1 VRAADIAKHLGG
13 RRLKS
18 GHWIAK
24 CPAHDDSNPSL
35 SIGEAGGRVLVHC
48 HAGCEQTV
56 VIAALTV
63 LGLWTDPPQN
73 AGSTKP
79 VVVST
84 YDYTDAAGILLYQVV
99 RTKPKGFFQRIPDG
113 AGRWINRGP
122 KAERKVLYHLPELL
136 ESPIIF
142 LPEGERDVE
151 SLRTHGF
158 TASCE
163 AGGASSPW
171 LPQYTEA
178 LRGREV
184 DIIPDNDAVG
194 WERAT
199 RIARALLGAAARI
212 RILDLP
218 TSAKDITD
226 WFSIGHSECELIA
239 MMEGTYAV

>member
-1 VRAADIAKHLGG
+1 MTAAEIAKRLCGK
-13 RRLKS
+13 RLKS
-18 GHWIAK
+18 GNWMAK
-24 CPAHDDSNPSL
+24 CPAHDDRTPSL
-35 SIGEAGGRVLVHC
+35 SITDADGRVLVHC
-48 HAGCEQTV
+48 YAGCEQNA
-56 VIAALTV
+56 VIAALTA
-63 LGLWTDPPQN
+63 LGLWTDPQQH
-73 AGSTKP
+73 ADSTKL

-122 KAERKVLYHLPELL
+122 KAESKVLYHLPELL

-151 SLRTHGF
+151 SLRSHGF

-163 AGGASSPW
+163 PGGASSPW

-178 LRGREV
+178 LRRREV

-199 RIARALLGAAARI
+199 RIARALLGSAARI

-218 TSAKDITD
+218 ASAKDITD
-226 WFSIGHSECELIA
+226 WFAIGHSECELIA